1 MLHAVIRASMYHNTL
16 RLQSCLAEKQSGLL
30 LIDLTILP
38 SHDQPNHRYPGV
50 AVEARLD
57 QVILEYFSA
66 LKLASVAYMNSNG
79 NINTD
84 V

>member
-1 MLHAVIRASMYHNTL
+1 MYHNTL
-16 RLQSCLAEKQSGLL
+16 RLQCCLAEKHSGLL
-30 LIDLTILP
+30 LIDPTILP
-38 SHDQPNHRYPGV
+38 SQDQPNHRYPGV

-57 QVILEYFSA
+57 RVITGYFSA

-79 NINTD
+79 NINRD